1 VADRTNL
8 LLLGRFFVFLP
19 LLFAVFLRLCLLAVG
34 FGLRLILRTFVSLG
48 IRWTVSSL
56 LFDLL
61 LTSAIRV
68 RL

>member
-1 VADRTNL
+1 
-8 LLLGRFFVFLP
+8 LLGRFFVLLP
-19 LLFAVFLRLCLLAVG
+19 LLFAVFLGLCLLAAR

-56 LFDLL
+56 LLNLL
-61 LTSAIRV
+61 LTSAIRW

>member
-1 VADRTNL
+1 VADRIIL

-19 LLFAVFLRLCLLAVG
+19 LLFAVFLGLCLLAVR
-34 FGLRLILRTFVSLG
+34 FGLRLILRAFVSLG

-56 LFDLL
+56 LFNLL
-61 LTSAIRV
+61 LTSAIRR